1 MTFLTALLFLIFNS
15 FALLGLGLYLDQI
28 LQSQFGVAKK
38 WYFLCSKKFWCDG
51 KKKKTGLGKCR
62 PDSQSFL
69 LNPCTDD
76 ELVEHQANTEDFEP
90 VP

>member
-1 MTFLTALLFLIFNS
+1 MTFLTALVFQIFNS
-15 FALLGLGLYLDQI
+15 FFLLGLGLYLDQI

-38 WYFLCSKKFWCDG
+38 WYFLCSRKFWCEG
-51 KKKKTGLGKCR
+51 KKKRPKCR

-76 ELVEHQANTEDFEP
+76 ELVEH
-90 VP
+90 